1 MPKSNIASFFQSR
14 ERVVGLAAAAAPVYT
29 RRLDGGEGEAVV
41 GRITAG
47 IVRERDVRLFGPHGL
62 LVEAEESVK
71 DLGAWFLFTRM
82 EGRNAASGGGAA
94 WVANGNRGPES
105 RRARQGKTWSGR
117 PWWSAGPFASRGRP
131 AGAGG
136 RSRLDVVQDDG
147 AAAPPTSITV

>member
-29 RRLDGGEGEAVV
+29 PGASTAVRRT
-41 GRITAG
+41 TAG

-82 EGRNAASGGGAA
+82 EGRNPASGGGVA
-94 WVANGNRGPES
+94 WVANGNRPES
-105 RRARQGKTWSGR
+105 RRAR
-117 PWWSAGPFASRGRP
+117 
-131 AGAGG
+131 
-136 RSRLDVVQDDG
+136 
-147 AAAPPTSITV
+147 

>member
-1 MPKSNIASFFQSR
+1 MLPHDVTTAVQPGRPITSDAEIEHCVILSESR
-14 ERVVGLAAAAAPVYT
+14 AGGGAGSRRGARVYT
-29 RRLDGGEGEAVV
+29 RRVDGGEGEAVV

-82 EGRNAASGGGAA
+82 EGRNPASGGGAA

-105 RRARQGKTWSGR
+105 RRAR
-117 PWWSAGPFASRGRP
+117 
-131 AGAGG
+131 
-136 RSRLDVVQDDG
+136 
-147 AAAPPTSITV
+147 